1 VSRGEIGDK
10 FGDHNFAIAT
20 PKIGDQDL
28 AGAGSEGAATAWIMS
43 ARKTIAATVSVLLPR
58 SAVAANITGTS
69 TRRYLPPSSPIRPPW
84 PGNAPSPKAP
94 PPLPPPAMTGSA
106 LLGTTRSSRHR
117 NRQRG
122 HHPRHRRRS
131 VEPHPHSQEEI
142 AADFGVS
149 ARHKI
154 NARFGG

>member
-69 TRRYLPPSSPIRPPW
+69 TRRYIAAVQPDKTTLARQRAKSKGTATATTASDDRQRVA
-84 PGNAPSPKAP
+84 GDDTK
-94 PPLPPPAMTGSA
+94 LPPPQPPARSPPAPPTAICRTSSA
-106 LLGTTRSSRHR
+106 QSGR
-117 NRQRG
+117 NR
-122 HHPRHRRRS
+122 RRFRS
-131 VEPHPHSQEEI
+131 
-142 AADFGVS
+142 
-149 ARHKI
+149 
-154 NARFGG
+154 